1 MELKIT
7 DTEKDIASCHT
18 TFVLQLATM
27 DKFTITQL
35 FIITYFGCLQH
46 NKKNGAEKSVLNCQF
61 DK

>member
-7 DTEKDIASCHT
+7 DTEKDIAS
-18 TFVLQLATM
+18 VIQLQYSTM

-61 DK
+61 DKY

>member
-7 DTEKDIASCHT
+7 DTEKDIAS
-18 TFVLQLATM
+18 VIQLLYSTM

-61 DK
+61 YK

>member
-7 DTEKDIASCHT
+7 DTEKDIAS
-18 TFVLQLATM
+18 VIQLLYSTM